1 MALLLHRRKQ
11 IGHEDEID
19 QRGGVL
25 LVSGIEGGREGGRA
39 RRTTFFQGEIL
50 CIIDVF
56 LHPLSSRVP
65 SLGVVLPAAVVNRS
79 ASENDI
85 VATVTSF

>member
-1 MALLLHRRKQ
+1 M
-11 IGHEDEID
+11 D
-19 QRGGVL
+19 
-25 LVSGIEGGREGGRA
+25 GGREGVGL
-39 RRTTFFQGEIL
+39 FFQGEIL